1 VFYTCKIHNWNF
13 RQTGGKGKAEIAFN
27 GEIYQYE
34 YPRTT
39 NHQWVTV
46 AEVTLKNGKFSIK
59 HHLPEINQSKELWG
73 LETNNFH
80 KVNLVC
86 LSPNHWGDN
95 ISGNL
100 HFMFMLDNAKADTPI
115 RGFHNENL
123 IPEILKHRKV
133 MEVLG
138 ATNMIEPSGKHL
150 AGLGFNSTVKDE
162 LIVKC
167 KGSFNRMLKN
177 KILKQAIMYKE
188 ASKLKLRFQTSK
200 GNLSIEQLW
209 DLNLNEL
216 DSLAVSLEEAYKNSK
231 GKSFLEKK
239 TAKNK
244 TIKLQFDIA
253 FDILNTKVEEREAL
267 QKEDENKTHNQ
278 KIPSLIKEKQEDEL
292 KGKSI
297 KELEKLLK

>member
-1 VFYTCKIHNWNF
+1 MPEGVYTCKIHNWNF

-100 HFMFMLDNAKADTPI
+100 NFMFMLDNAKADTPI

-167 KGSFNRMLKN
+167 KGSFNRMLK
-177 KILKQAIMYKE
+177 
-188 ASKLKLRFQTSK
+188 
-200 GNLSIEQLW
+200 
-209 DLNLNEL
+209 
-216 DSLAVSLEEAYKNSK
+216 
-231 GKSFLEKK
+231 
-239 TAKNK
+239 
-244 TIKLQFDIA
+244 IKF
-253 FDILNTKVEEREAL
+253 
-267 QKEDENKTHNQ
+267 
-278 KIPSLIKEKQEDEL
+278 
-292 KGKSI
+292 
-297 KELEKLLK
+297 

>member
-1 VFYTCKIHNWNF
+1 
-13 RQTGGKGKAEIAFN
+13 
-27 GEIYQYE
+27 
-34 YPRTT
+34 
-39 NHQWVTV
+39 
-46 AEVTLKNGKFSIK
+46 
-59 HHLPEINQSKELWG
+59 
-73 LETNNFH
+73 
-80 KVNLVC
+80 
-86 LSPNHWGDN
+86 
-95 ISGNL
+95 
-100 HFMFMLDNAKADTPI
+100 
-115 RGFHNENL
+115 
-123 IPEILKHRKV
+123 
-133 MEVLG
+133 
-138 ATNMIEPSGKHL
+138 
-150 AGLGFNSTVKDE
+150 
-162 LIVKC
+162 
-167 KGSFNRMLKN
+167 
-177 KILKQAIMYKE
+177 MYKE